1 MPKPAAPNDPPKNLL
16 RLAPALAVAQR
27 NGYALGSFA
36 PRYTAMIAPVLRA
49 AQHTRSPLIVQI
61 SQRELVRYSL
71 DPKTFSDAFFKAME
85 SEQVDVPV
93 VLHLD
98 HSFELPVLAAA
109 IDAGFTSVMMDQST
123 EPLERNIALTREASR
138 YAHQRG
144 VSIEAELGRIGTTD
158 HIETEHDD
166 EYFTDPLEAGRFVA
180 ETGVDALAVS
190 VGTAHGPYT
199 TRQPRIDLARL
210 AAIRAR
216 TDVALVLHGGSGVP
230 PHMIQDAVRLPG
242 GGVSKVN
249 IATDLEHAVLTTLG
263 RSERMSNDECLR
275 LPPDRLAAAQAAVE
289 RTVREK
295 LQEFLGSAGRAGDF
309 ADLVR

>member
-1 MPKPAAPNDPPKNLL
+1 MPSINRSPGNLL

-27 NGYALGSFA
+27 HGYALGSFA

-49 AQHTRSPLIVQI
+49 AQRTASPLIVQI
-61 SQRELVRYSL
+61 SQRELVRYQL
-71 DPKTFSDAFFKAME
+71 DAMTFADTFFDVIA
-85 SEQVDVPV
+85 SEKIDIPV

-98 HSFELPVLAAA
+98 HSFELPVLASAM
-109 IDAGFTSVMMDQST
+109 DAGFTSVMMDQST
-123 EPLERNIALTREASR
+123 RPLDENIAISREAAR

-166 EYFTDPLEAGRFVA
+166 EYFTDPSEAGRFVA

-199 TRQPRIDLARL
+199 TRQPRIDMPRL
-210 AAIRAR
+210 AAIRSR
-216 TDVALVLHGGSGVP
+216 TDVHLVLHGGSGVP
-230 PHMIQDAVRLPG
+230 PHMIQEAVRMAG

-249 IATDLEHAVLTTLG
+249 IATDLEEAVLKTLE
-263 RSERMSNDECLR
+263 RAERMTNDECLN
-275 LPPDRLAAAQAAVE
+275 LPAGDLARAQAAVE
-289 RTVREK
+289 RTVTQK
-295 LQEFLGSAGRAGDF
+295 LRDFLGSAGRA
-309 ADLVR
+309 ADYRQLLQ

>member
-1 MPKPAAPNDPPKNLL
+1 MPDIDRSPGNLL
-16 RLAPALAVAQR
+16 RLAPSLAVAQR
-27 NGYALGSFA
+27 HGYALGSFA

-49 AQHTRSPLIVQI
+49 AQRTASPLIVQI
-61 SQRELVRYSL
+61 SQRELVRYKL
-71 DPKTFSDAFFKAME
+71 DAKTFADAFFGVIADE
-85 SEQVDVPV
+85 RIDVPV

-123 EPLERNIALTREASR
+123 QPLEENIAISREAAR
-138 YAHQRG
+138 YAHERG

-166 EYFTDPLEAGRFVA
+166 EYFTDPEEAARFVA

-199 TRQPRIDLARL
+199 TRQPRIDMPRL

-216 TDVALVLHGGSGVP
+216 TGVHLVLHGGSGVP
-230 PHMIQDAVRLPG
+230 PQMIQEAVRLAG

-249 IATDLEHAVLTTLG
+249 IATDLEEAVLKSLG
-263 RSERMSNDECLR
+263 RTERMTNDECLA
-275 LPPDRLAAAQAAVE
+275 LPADQMERAQAAVE
-289 RTVREK
+289 RAVVEK
-295 LQEFLGSAGRAGDF
+295 LRNFLGCAGRAGDF
-309 ADLVR
+309 RALLH

>member
-1 MPKPAAPNDPPKNLL
+1 MPSNSRSPGNLL

-27 NGYALGSFA
+27 QGYALGSFA
-36 PRYTAMIAPVLRA
+36 PRYTSMIAPVLRA
-49 AQHTRSPLIVQI
+49 AQRTQSPLIVQI
-61 SQRELVRYSL
+61 SQRELVRYQL
-71 DPKTFSDAFFKAME
+71 DAKTFADAFFGALA
-85 SEQVDVPV
+85 SERVDVPV

-123 EPLERNIALTREASR
+123 KSLEENIAISREAAR
-138 YAHQRG
+138 YAHERG

-158 HIETEHDD
+158 MIETEHDD
-166 EYFTDPLEAGRFVA
+166 EFFTDPDEAGRFAA

-199 TRQPRIDLARL
+199 TRQPRIDMPRL

-216 TDVALVLHGGSGVP
+216 TGVHLVLHGGSGVP
-230 PHMIQDAVRLPG
+230 PHMMLGAIGMAG

-249 IATDLEHAVLTTLG
+249 IATDLEEAVLRSLG
-263 RSERMSNDECLR
+263 RTERMTDDQCR
-275 LPPDRLAAAQAAVE
+275 KLPAEQLQRAQAAVE
-289 RTVREK
+289 ETVVDK
-295 LQEFLGSAGRAGDF
+295 LRNFLGSAGKA
-309 ADLVR
+309 ADYKGLVN

>member
-1 MPKPAAPNDPPKNLL
+1 MPDIDRSPGNLL
-16 RLAPALAVAQR
+16 RLAPSLAVAQR
-27 NGYALGSFA
+27 HGYALGSFA

-49 AQHTRSPLIVQI
+49 AQRTASPLIVQI
-61 SQRELVRYSL
+61 SQRELVRYKL
-71 DPKTFSDAFFKAME
+71 DAKTFADAFFGAIAAE
-85 SEQVDVPV
+85 RIDVPV

-123 EPLERNIALTREASR
+123 QPLEQNIAISREAAR
-138 YAHQRG
+138 YAHERG

-166 EYFTDPLEAGRFVA
+166 EYFTDPAEAARFVA

-199 TRQPRIDLARL
+199 TRQPRIDMPRL

-216 TDVALVLHGGSGVP
+216 TGVHLVLHGGSGVP
-230 PHMIQDAVRLPG
+230 PQMIQEAVRLAG

-249 IATDLEHAVLTTLG
+249 IATDLEEAVLKSLG
-263 RSERMSNDECLR
+263 RSERMTNDECLA
-275 LPPDRLAAAQAAVE
+275 LPADQMARAQAAVE
-289 RTVREK
+289 RTVVEK
-295 LQEFLGSAGRAGDF
+295 LQDFLGCAGRAGDF
-309 ADLVR
+309 RALLH